1 MLHKT
6 RGIVLHNTKFSESSV
21 VTKIY
26 TREFGLRS
34 FMINGVRKGKGS
46 IRPSHLL
53 PLNLLEMVVYHKE
66 GHGLQRIKEL
76 RCDPQLSDL
85 PFNVVKNSIGMFISE
100 LLNQALD
107 DEDPNE
113 DLFDFAESFICLLD
127 MEHENLAN
135 HPLWFMVQLSRYLGF
150 SPQKVQLSE
159 GMVFNLEAGEFTL
172 PQMANSSCM
181 DLVNSAYFSQLLHSP
196 IEGLSNVKIP
206 KSNRTMLLD
215 DLILYYKIHALHGR
229 NLRSHEVLKVLFK
242 N

>member
-34 FMINGVRKGKGS
+34 FLINGVRKGKGS

-76 RCDPQLSDL
+76 RCDPQLNDL

-150 SPQKVQLSE
+150 SPDRIRRTKD
-159 GMVFNLEAGEFTL
+159 MVFNLEDGEFTL
-172 PQMANSSCM
+172 PVSATSSCM
-181 DLVNSAYFSQLLHSP
+181 SLENSMCFAELLNSP
-196 IEGLSNVKIP
+196 IDVLHEMKIP
-206 KSNRTMLLD
+206 KNVRSKLLD
-215 DLILYYKIHALHGR
+215 DLIIYFKIHALHGR
-229 NLRSHEVLKVLFK
+229 TLRSHEVLKSVFSE
-242 N
+242 